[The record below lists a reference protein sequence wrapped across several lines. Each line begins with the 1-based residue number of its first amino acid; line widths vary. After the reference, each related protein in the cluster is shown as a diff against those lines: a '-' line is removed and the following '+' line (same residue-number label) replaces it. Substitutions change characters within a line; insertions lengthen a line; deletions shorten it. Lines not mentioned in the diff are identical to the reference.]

1 MDDPLIWQLLLQVV
15 LIAINAL
22 FAMTEIAV
30 ISLNESKVERLA
42 EEGDKGAKKLLYLTR
57 DSSRFLSTIQVVITL
72 AGFLGSAFAADN
84 FADRFV
90 SLLQGWGVTM
100 NPETLNSIAV
110 VVTTLILS
118 YFTLIFGELV
128 PKRVAQKNPERVA
141 RRVAGFIRACSIVF
155 KPIVWFL
162 TKSVNAVLR
171 LLRIDPNDTEED
183 VSEDDIRL
191 MVDIGKEKGTI
202 GAEEREMIDN
212 IFEFNDSTAEDL
224 MIHRTDAVVLW
235 VDEEPSLLETQI
247 TESGH
252 SRFPVYD
259 EDMDDIVGVLYLRDY
274 FTNLRQKEPK
284 PLREI
289 LRAPYFVPE
298 SVKADALFRDMQKRH
313 THMAIVVDEYG
324 GFYGILTL
332 EDLLEEIVGNIYDEY
347 DPVERDVENL
357 GDGVWRMRGSLD
369 LETVGKTLGVEDLPE
384 EEFDTLG
391 GMIFGALGVVPDDCS
406 HPEVDAYGLH
416 IRVDEIEDRRIE
428 WAVVSKLETPEVK
441 NEKDAK
447 HQEGPAPRREGGE
460 QKEQEKGE

>member
-42 EEGDKGAKKLLYLTR
+42 EEGDKGAKKTALPHEGFFQVPLHHPGSHYPWLV
-57 DSSRFLSTIQVVITL
+57 SWGAPSR
-72 AGFLGSAFAADN
+72 ADN

-191 MVDIGKEKGTI
+191 MVDIGKEKG
-202 GAEEREMIDN
+202 N
-212 IFEFNDSTAEDL
+212 
-224 MIHRTDAVVLW
+224 HRRRRT
-235 VDEEPSLLETQI
+235 
-247 TESGH
+247 
-252 SRFPVYD
+252 R
-259 EDMDDIVGVLYLRDY
+259 DDRQHLRVQRQHRRGPHDPPYRRRGLVG
-274 FTNLRQKEPK
+274 
-284 PLREI
+284 
-289 LRAPYFVPE
+289 
-298 SVKADALFRDMQKRH
+298 
-313 THMAIVVDEYG
+313 
-324 GFYGILTL
+324 
-332 EDLLEEIVGNIYDEY
+332 
-347 DPVERDVENL
+347 
-357 GDGVWRMRGSLD
+357 
-369 LETVGKTLGVEDLPE
+369 
-384 EEFDTLG
+384 
-391 GMIFGALGVVPDDCS
+391 
-406 HPEVDAYGLH
+406 
-416 IRVDEIEDRRIE
+416 
-428 WAVVSKLETPEVK
+428 
-441 NEKDAK
+441 
-447 HQEGPAPRREGGE
+447 
-460 QKEQEKGE
+460 